1 MILILFY
8 GLLISPL
15 TLADNLN
22 KPVLQEFWIPKNLAE
37 NKTIRLNCA
46 LIQGESVNFEW
57 FLNDHKLEQ
66 NSKRRIVQN
75 EESSELVIKSLSVDD
90 IGEIKCI
97 GKNKYGQDSQ
107 KMSLIFNGNQFKKY
121 F

>member
-1 MILILFY
+1 MNLILFY

-37 NKTIRLNCA
+37 NKTIRLTCA

-57 FLNDHKLEQ
+57 FLNDRKLTE
-66 NSKRRIVQN
+66 NKRRKIKLGDD
-75 EESSELVIKSLSVDD
+75 SSELTIKSLTVDD
-90 IGEIKCI
+90 LGEIKCTVS
-97 GKNKYGQDSQ
+97 NTYGRDSQ
-107 KMSLIFNGNQFKKY
+107 KAQLMFNGEY
-121 F
+121 